1 MRYMDVKVVYIA
13 RNMIHTDHIEWCHA
27 GIAYNCHSIIKA
39 LIPKTTHT
47 KNLDFELQVPLD
59 NSLYNIHF
67 EILQKQPVLHLEQK
81 RDCGFS
87 QERHMSLTFVAVFS
101 VWIRC

>member
-1 MRYMDVKVVYIA
+1 
-13 RNMIHTDHIEWCHA
+13 
-27 GIAYNCHSIIKA
+27 
-39 LIPKTTHT
+39 
-47 KNLDFELQVPLD
+47 
-59 NSLYNIHF
+59 
-67 EILQKQPVLHLEQK
+67 LHLEQK